1 MSNELIEGPKAS
13 DIAIHFETQRLA
25 EMGRMAEAFHKAGC
39 FGSDVKN
46 AYQALVKIQAG
57 FEMGIPPMEAMNS
70 LYIVNGHI
78 AIWGVAMIKRL
89 KKFGWQVS
97 YDDKPGECVV
107 TIKKGDEV
115 YSEKALAS
123 DVKKTGAYSFAPKQK
138 LRYHAIS
145 QLIRFSVPEVLDAGI
160 SYLKEDAEDFEQ
172 PAGIRYADMP
182 SDAIVMDAEA
192 ILGEIGK
199 AETIAELEKIADS
212 IGKLSEEDLKIVR
225 DAMVKKRASFECEK
239 EPAAKIHMD
248 MAKEEPDISVET
260 THNMETGEI
269 TEVKVERP
277 HRAIDSRWNFEKITQ
292 TFAALKTRD
301 EVVGLK
307 EELIRIYNEGEITEA
322 MMKHGIAAAQEK
334 LNAII
339 SKNAKA

>member
-1 MSNELIEGPKAS
+1 MNDELIEGPKAS

-78 AIWGVAMIKRL
+78 TIWGVAMIKRL

-97 YDDKPGECVV
+97 YDDKPGECTV

-192 ILGEIGK
+192 ILEEIGK
-199 AETIAELEKIADS
+199 AKTVAELEKIADS

-225 DAMVKKRASFECEK
+225 DAMVKKRASFGEK
-239 EPAAKIHMD
+239 EPEATPITNA
-248 MAKEEPDISVET
+248 EVVEVGVDSPT
-260 THNMETGEI
+260 DELLEMSIAEKTPPRTHKKLSNY
-269 TEVKVERP
+269 
-277 HRAIDSRWNFEKITQ
+277 WNFEKITQ
-292 TFAALKTRD
+292 TFTALKTRD

-339 SKNAKA
+339 SKNAKV